1 MKPKKRTYNPRWVR
15 TGLSYTVQDIAEI
28 YGVHKNTV
36 LHWIK
41 DGLPIID
48 RKKPYLI
55 YGSELAEYLRKKQ
68 AGRKQKCK
76 PDEFFCFK
84 CRAPR
89 KAWENVANIL
99 IRNESKLSIS
109 GLCTV
114 CDTPVHRAG
123 SVKKLMEYQKIFS
136 IQTIQEARITDS
148 PSPIVNS
155 DMRKDEK
162 RD

>member
-1 MKPKKRTYNPRWVR
+1 MA
-15 TGLSYTVQDIAEI
+15 DI
-28 YGVHKNTV
+28 
-36 LHWIK
+36 
-41 DGLPIID
+41 
-48 RKKPYLI
+48 R
-55 YGSELAEYLRKKQ
+55 
-68 AGRKQKCK
+68 
-76 PDEFFCFK
+76 
-84 CRAPR
+84 
-89 KAWENVANIL
+89 

-109 GLCTV
+109 GLCAV
-114 CDTPVHRAG
+114 CNTPVHRAG